1 MSNGNISLGE
11 FERRHNVNKGT
22 VSKRARE
29 LGYDTAHGLSPDA
42 YRAMQAEFQVHKASA
57 KTDTLPPHQPQTYR
71 AGMLLPVRSDTVT
84 HTVGLFDAE
93 SYQQDKAA
101 LEDNARSQAASL
113 NDMVAAYAQNRI
125 ASVLADI
132 DLVADG
138 VRANALQ
145 AMGAQPGKSRPDVP
159 ADGVGT

>member
-29 LGYDTAHGLSPDA
+29 LGYDTAHGLSPEA
-42 YRAMQAEFQVHKASA
+42 YQVMQAEFQVDQVQP
-57 KTDTLPPHQPQTYR
+57 KTETPPPHQPQTYR
-71 AGMLLPVRSDTVT
+71 AGKLLSVRTQTVT

-93 SYQQDKAA
+93 SYEQDKQA
-101 LEDNARSQAASL
+101 LETNARHQAASL
-113 NDMVAAYAQNRI
+113 NDMVAAYAQSRI
-125 ASVLADI
+125 AAVLADI

-145 AMGAQPGKSRPDVP
+145 AMGAQPGKPQD
-159 ADGVGT
+159 AATDGTAA